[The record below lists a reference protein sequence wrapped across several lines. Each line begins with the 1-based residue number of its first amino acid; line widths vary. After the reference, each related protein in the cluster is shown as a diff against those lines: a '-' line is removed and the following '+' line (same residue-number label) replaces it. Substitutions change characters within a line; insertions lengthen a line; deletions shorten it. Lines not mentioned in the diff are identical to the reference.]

1 MGLSSATTNVTQS
14 RETLRAATYLD
25 EAISVS
31 ELLTLDTRTLPLTNE
46 SQKLAR
52 KLIRGC
58 RDNRADR
65 SLLDAFLE
73 QFGLST
79 QEGVAL
85 MCLAESVLRIPDS
98 ATVDALISDKLS
110 GKRWSEHIGRSDML
124 LVNASTWALMLTG
137 RVVELGEPIEGDFSG
152 WLGQLIS
159 RTGEPV
165 IRRSLKVAMQLLGNE
180 FVFAR
185 TPEQAMEKSRP
196 GTVYSFDMLGEAAR
210 TEADAKSY
218 FESYLHALAVLA
230 RTGPFSDSITASG
243 ISVKLSALHCRYESR
258 QRKSVE
264 KILYPRL
271 LELAERAAA
280 VNVQLTIDAE
290 EANRL
295 DVSLDLIERLSR
307 EPHLN
312 SWRGL
317 GIALQAYSKRAVPL
331 IDWLSTLSDETG
343 RRFIVRLVKGA
354 YWDTEIKHAQ
364 VLGVAT
370 YPVYTT
376 KAATDLAYLVCAQ
389 KLLARPDAFFPQFAT
404 HNAHTLAS
412 VLKLAKSPI
421 ELQRLHGMGELLYA
435 QAAEQLDALPQVRV
449 YAPIGP
455 HKHLLAYLIRRLLE
469 NGANSSFVNRFLDA
483 QTSVDDLVIDPR
495 RSIETALKSK
505 RQTPIPTPPN
515 LYLPERANSPGVDIE
530 DPHHLETIVSAMA
543 PFANYQ
549 WGENADGGST
559 IVNPGRND
567 DIVGHYRPAQ
577 PADIEAALVACVQA
591 QPAWNALG
599 GGERAAMLRRI
610 ASGFE
615 KHQGELMALLVRE
628 AGKTLD
634 EALSEIREAWDFCHY
649 YAHQAELHF
658 QSPLKLPGPTG
669 ESNLLNLQGRGTFLC
684 ISPWNFPLAIFTG
697 QVCAALAAGN
707 SVVAKPS
714 EQTTLVAMR
723 VVTLMYAAGVPGSVL
738 HLLTGE
744 GAVVG
749 RALAEDERVSGV
761 AFTGSTATAKLLQ
774 RTLAARS
781 GAIVPL
787 IAETGGQNAMI
798 VDSTAMIEQVVDDA
812 IASAFGAAGQR
823 CSALRVL
830 HLQHDIADE
839 VLTMLQGAMDALVIG
854 DPWSPDTDIGPII
867 DKRALAR
874 LQHHA
879 DGLAA
884 RCLHKAALPDG
895 LNGHYMAPQLFEL
908 NSITELAEENF
919 GPLLHVVRY
928 SRDRLDNVLAELN
941 ATGYGLTL
949 GIHSRN
955 NQFID
960 RVYTRSNA
968 GNVYVNRNM
977 IGAVVGVQPFGG
989 QGLSGTGPKAGGPN
1003 YLQRFASE
1011 RTLTNNVAAI
1021 GGNLDLLTK

>member
-1 MGLSSATTNVTQS
+1 MNLSQV
-14 RETLRAATYLD
+14 RKTLRAATYQGEASSVRELIALD
-25 EAISVS
+25 C
-31 ELLTLDTRTLPLTNE
+31 RTAE
-46 SQKLAR
+46 QIEGSQKLAR
-52 KLIRGC
+52 ELIQGC

-85 MCLAESVLRIPDS
+85 MCLAESVLRIPDA
-98 ATVDALISDKLS
+98 ATVDALIADKLS
-110 GKRWSEHIGRSDML
+110 GNRWSDHIGASDML

-137 RVVELGEPIEGDFSG
+137 RVVELGEPIEGDFGG
-152 WLGQLIS
+152 WLGQLVN
-159 RTGEPV
+159 RVGEPV

-185 TPEQAMEKSRP
+185 TPEQALGKTRT
-196 GTVYSFDMLGEAAR
+196 GTLYSFDMLGEAAR
-210 TEADAKSY
+210 SEADAQTY
-218 FESYLHALAVLA
+218 FESYRHALTVLA
-230 RTGPFSDSITASG
+230 KAGPFADSITASG

-258 QRKSVE
+258 QRESVN

-271 LELAERAAA
+271 LALAELAAAS
-280 VNVQLTIDAE
+280 NVQLTIDAE
-290 EANRL
+290 ETNRL

-307 EPHLN
+307 EAHLA
-312 SWRGL
+312 SWAGF
-317 GIALQAYSKRAVPL
+317 GIALQAYGKRALHV
-331 IDWLSTLSDETG
+331 IDWLNALSDETG

-364 VLGVAT
+364 EMGVPS
-370 YPVYTT
+370 YPVFTT

-389 KLLARPDAFFPQFAT
+389 KLLGRPDVFFPQFAT
-404 HNAHTLAS
+404 HNAHTLAT
-412 VLKLAKSPI
+412 VLNLAKTPI
-421 ELQRLHGMGELLYA
+421 ELQRLHGMGELLYT
-435 QAAEQLDALPQVRV
+435 QAAEQLETLPQVRV

-483 QTSVDDLVIDPR
+483 ETSVDNLVIDPKK
-495 RSIETALKSK
+495 SVATARASP
-505 RQTPIPTPPN
+505 REAPIPTPPN
-515 LYLPERANSPGVDIE
+515 LYVPERANSPGY
-530 DPHHLETIVSAMA
+530 DPQDPDHLDSIVSNMA
-543 PFANYQ
+543 PFALHQ
-549 WGENADGGST
+549 WGEITSIGVVV
-559 IVNPGRND
+559 VNPGRND
-567 DIVGHYRPAQ
+567 DIVGHYRVAK
-577 PADIEAALVACVQA
+577 PADIDSALTACVHS

-599 GGERAAMLRRI
+599 GRERGVILRHI
-610 ASGFE
+610 ARGFE
-615 KHQGELMALLVRE
+615 EQHGELMALLVRE
-628 AGKTLD
+628 AGKTLND
-634 EALSEIREAWDFCHY
+634 ALTEIREAWDFCHY

-658 QSPLKLPGPTG
+658 EDPQVLAGPTG
-669 ESNLLNLQGRGTFLC
+669 ESNLLHLQGRGTFLC

-714 EQTTLVAMR
+714 EQTTLIAMR
-723 VVTLMYAAGVPGSVL
+723 VVELMYAAGVPSSVL
-738 HLLTGE
+738 CLLAGQ
-744 GAVVG
+744 GGVVG

-774 RTLAARS
+774 KTLADRS
-781 GAIVPL
+781 GAIAPL

-812 IASAFGAAGQR
+812 IISAYGSAGQR
-823 CSALRVL
+823 CSSLRVL
-830 HLQHDIADE
+830 YLQHDIADD
-839 VLTMLQGAMDALVIG
+839 VLDMFKGAMDALVVG
-854 DPWSPDTDIGPII
+854 DPWSPNTDIGPII
-867 DKRALAR
+867 DKLALTRLQRHADALAA
-874 LQHHA
+874 H
-879 DGLAA
+879 
-884 RCLHKAALPDG
+884 CLHKTILPDS
-895 LNGHYMAPQLFEL
+895 LHGHYIAPHLFEL
-908 NSITELAEENF
+908 KSIKELTGENF

-928 SRDRLDNVLAELN
+928 PREQLEQILAELS

-960 RVYTRSNA
+960 RVWDTSSA

-989 QGLSGTGPKAGGPN
+989 QGLSGTGPKAGGPH

-1021 GGNLDLLTK
+1021 GGNVDLLTR